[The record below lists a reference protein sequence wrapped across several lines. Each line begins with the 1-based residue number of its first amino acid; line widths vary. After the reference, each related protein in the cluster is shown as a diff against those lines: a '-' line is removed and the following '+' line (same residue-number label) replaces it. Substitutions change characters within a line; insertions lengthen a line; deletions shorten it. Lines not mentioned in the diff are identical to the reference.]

1 MHLAQLQLVLM
12 RVHASASDLFD
23 RAAEVATFQSVSA
36 AGLGPRLLLLFG
48 NGRVEQFLA
57 QHVTLAA
64 ADLHEPAVSE
74 AIACTLANFH
84 ARMVSDNVY
93 AVAVC
98 LCCRNFIMY

>member
-1 MHLAQLQLVLM
+1 M
-12 RVHASASDLFD
+12 HASASDLFD

-74 AIACTLANFH
+74 AIAHTVANFH
-84 ARMVSDNVY
+84 SRMVGGGA
-93 AVAVC
+93 AVLVRCSAAAGLAVRSPA
-98 LCCRNFIMY
+98 LRVTRPQ